1 MITWM
6 QRHRKYLVITIWI
19 STIAFIGAGFVGWG
33 QYSYGDKAGAVAKV
47 GDVSITSAELQRSYS
62 NLFNQYN
69 QLFQGKFD
77 EKQAKQFGLQQ
88 QALRQ
93 LVNQALIL
101 NLAESYGLIVT
112 DEELWN
118 LIKSQPS
125 FAKDGT
131 FDKTVYA
138 EVLKQNHLTIK
149 EYEALMKKELLIQK
163 TLYLL
168 ASSEVKSI
176 EEKTLA
182 SALGVSDKISY
193 KLLTPDMIS
202 LNAGESELKSFW
214 EKHKNEFK
222 TSPSYE
228 ISYVTQSPVTAEPSA
243 KEISDYYEMNRQM
256 LKDASGKILTLDEAQ
271 PMIISALNDKATEKE
286 ALRLYIDYKKGA
298 LNSGTVPQKATIT
311 PAASTFS
318 PELTKEIMDLNDQK
332 PFLKPRKAGN
342 EYIIVKLDKMNP
354 SRTMTYEEAK
364 TNVSALYMNE
374 AKKTKLQ
381 ELATNSYKTF
391 SAAPTDFITRNDSA
405 KIGGLSVPEGTEFLN
420 KLFASKQKQGFITLE
435 SGNVIMY
442 NVLEQ
447 KLLQDKTLADGNAV
461 LKLKG
466 NLLDQ
471 GLIKALESKYPVEI
485 YVEGI

>member
-33 QYSYGDKAGAVAKV
+33 QYNYGDKAGAVAKV
-47 GDVSITSAELQRSYS
+47 GDVSITSAELQKSYS

-77 EKQAKQFGLQQ
+77 EKQAQQFGLQR

-93 LVNQALIL
+93 LVNQALVL
-101 NLAESYGLIVT
+101 NLANSYGLAVT
-112 DEELWN
+112 DQELWDV
-118 LIKSQPS
+118 IKSQS
-125 FAKDGT
+125 AFSKDGT
-131 FDKTVYA
+131 FDKTTYA
-138 EVLKQNHLTIK
+138 EVLKQNRLSIK
-149 EYEALMKKELLIQK
+149 EYEESMKKELLIQK

-168 ASSEVKSI
+168 SSGAKPI
-176 EEKTLA
+176 EENTLA
-182 SALGVSDKISY
+182 DALGVSDKISY
-193 KLLTPDMIS
+193 KILTPDMIS
-202 LNAGESELKSFW
+202 LAPTDAELKALW
-214 EKHKNEFK
+214 EKRSTEFK
-222 TSPSYE
+222 TAPSYE
-228 ISYVTQSPVTAEPSA
+228 ISYVTQTPITAAPSQ
-243 KEISDYYEMNRQM
+243 KEISDYYDINRQM
-256 LKDASGKILTLDEAQ
+256 LKNGEGKVLNLQEAQ
-271 PMIISALNDKATEKE
+271 PIIVAALNEKATEKE

-298 LNSGTVPQKATIT
+298 LKSEVIPQKATVT
-311 PAASTFS
+311 DSASAFS
-318 PELTKEIMDLNDQK
+318 PELTKEIMGLSEQK
-332 PFLKPRKAGN
+332 PFLKPRKVGN
-342 EYIIVKLDKMNP
+342 SYVIVKLDKMNP
-354 SRTMTYEEAK
+354 ARPKTYEEAK
-364 TNVSALYMNE
+364 TDVMALYLND

-381 ELATNSYKTF
+381 ELAQNSYKTF
-391 SAAPTDFITRNDSA
+391 SGPATDFLTRKESA
-405 KIGGLSVPEGTEFLN
+405 KIAGLSEPEGSEFLA

-447 KLLQDKTLADGNAV
+447 KLLQDRTLADGNAV

-466 NLLDQ
+466 SLLDQ

>member
-33 QYSYGDKAGAVAKV
+33 QYNYGDKAGAVAKV

-77 EKQAKQFGLQQ
+77 EKQAQQFGLQR

-93 LVNQALIL
+93 LVNQALVL
-101 NLAESYGLIVT
+101 NLANSYNLAVT
-112 DEELWN
+112 DKELWEV
-118 LIKSQPS
+118 IKSQS
-125 FAKDGT
+125 AFSKDGT

-138 EVLKQNHLTIK
+138 EVLKQNRLSIK
-149 EYEALMKKELLIQK
+149 EYEESMKKELLIQK

-168 ASSEVKSI
+168 SSGVKPI
-176 EEKTLA
+176 EENA
-182 SALGVSDKISY
+182 IADALGVSDKISY
-193 KLLTPDMIS
+193 KVLTPDMIS
-202 LNAGESELKSFW
+202 LAPSDAELKALW
-214 EKHKNEFK
+214 EKQSGNFK

-228 ISYVTQSPVTAEPSA
+228 ISYVTQTPITAAPSQ
-243 KEISDYYEMNRQM
+243 KEISDYYDTNRQM
-256 LKDASGKILTLDEAQ
+256 LKDGEGKVLSLQDAQ
-271 PMIISALNDKATEKE
+271 PLIVAALNEKATEKE
-286 ALRLYIDYKKGA
+286 ALRLYIDYKKGS
-298 LNSGTVPQKATIT
+298 LKPGMNPQKATVT
-311 PAASTFS
+311 DAASPFTA
-318 PELTKEIMDLNDQK
+318 ELTKEVTELSTEK
-332 PFLKPRKAGN
+332 PFLKPRKVANG
-342 EYIIVKLDKMNP
+342 YVIVKLDKMNP
-354 SRTMTYEEAK
+354 ARIKTYEEAK
-364 TNVSALYMNE
+364 NDVIALYLRD

-381 ELATNSYKTF
+381 ELAQNSYKTF
-391 SAAPTDFITRNDSA
+391 SGPTTDFLTRRDSA
-405 KIGGLSVPEGTEFLN
+405 KIAGLSAPEGSEFLA

-461 LKLKG
+461 QKLKG
-466 NLLDQ
+466 SLLDQ

>member
-47 GDVSITSAELQRSYS
+47 GDVSITSAELQKSYS

-77 EKQAKQFGLQQ
+77 EKQAQQFGLQR

-93 LVNQALIL
+93 LVNQALVL
-101 NLAESYGLIVT
+101 NLANSYGLIVT
-112 DEELWN
+112 DEELLN
-118 LIKSQPS
+118 IIKSQS
-125 FAKDGT
+125 AFAKDGT

-138 EVLKQNHLTIK
+138 ETLKQNHLTIK
-149 EYEALMKKELLIQK
+149 EYEESMKKELLIQK

-168 ASSEVKSI
+168 ASGSKAGEIKA
-176 EEKTLA
+176 LGN
-182 SALGVSDKISY
+182 ALGVSDKISY
-193 KLLTPDMIS
+193 KLLTPNMIA
-202 LNAGESELKSFW
+202 LTPNEGELKTFW
-214 EKHKNEFK
+214 EKHQKEFK

-228 ISYVTQSPVTAEPSA
+228 ISYVTQTPIMATPSES
-243 KEISDYYEMNRQM
+243 EINEYYEINRQL
-256 LKDASGKILTLDEAQ
+256 LKDSTGKILSRDEARAA
-271 PMIISALNDKATEKE
+271 IVTALNDKATEKE

-298 LNSGTVPQKATIT
+298 LKSGIAPHKATLN
-311 PAASTFS
+311 AESSMFS
-318 PELTKEIMDLNDQK
+318 PELTKEIIALSDQK
-332 PFLKPRKAGN
+332 PFLKPRKVGN
-342 EYIIVKLDKMNP
+342 DYLIVKLDKTNP
-354 SRTMTYEEAK
+354 ARTKTYEEAK
-364 TNVSALYMNE
+364 TNVSILYLAE
-374 AKKTKLQ
+374 VKKTKLQ
-381 ELATNSYKTF
+381 ELAQNSYKTF
-391 SAAPTDFITRNDSA
+391 DGATTDFLTRGDGA
-405 KIGGLSVPEGTEFLN
+405 KIAGLSAPEGSEFLN
-420 KLFASKQKQGFITLE
+420 KLFGSKQKQGFITLE

-447 KLLQDKTLADGNAV
+447 KLLQDKTIADENTV
-461 LKLKG
+461 MKLKG
-466 NLLDQ
+466 RLLDQ

>member
-47 GDVSITSAELQRSYS
+47 GEVSITSAELQKSYS

-77 EKQAKQFGLQQ
+77 EKQAEQFGLQR

-93 LVNQALIL
+93 LVNQALVL
-101 NLAESYGLIVT
+101 NLAQSYGLIVT
-112 DEELWN
+112 DDELLN
-118 LIKSQPS
+118 IIKSQPI
-125 FAKDGT
+125 FAKEGT

-138 EVLKQNHLTIK
+138 EALKQNRLTIK
-149 EYEALMKKELLIQK
+149 EYEESMRKELLIQK

-168 ASSEVKSI
+168 TSDSKAI
-176 EEKTLA
+176 EEKALA
-182 SALGVSDKISY
+182 NALGVSDKISY
-193 KLLTPDMIS
+193 KLLTPEMIS
-202 LNAGESELKSFW
+202 LSADEAELKAFW
-214 EKHKNEFK
+214 EKHAKEF
-222 TSPSYE
+222 TTTPSYA
-228 ISYVTQSPVTAEPSA
+228 ISYVVQAPVTITPSA

-256 LKDASGKILTLDEAQ
+256 LKDAAGKILTLNEAHA
-271 PMIISALNDKATEKE
+271 MIITALNDNATEKE

-298 LNSGTVPQKATIT
+298 LESGVTPQKATIT
-311 PAASTFS
+311 ASSSIFT
-318 PELTKEIMDLNDQK
+318 PELTQEIMALNNQK
-332 PFLKPRKAGN
+332 PFLKPRKVGN
-342 EYIIVKLDKMNP
+342 DYIIAKLEKMDP
-354 SRTMTYEEAK
+354 SRTKTYEEAK
-364 TNVSALYMNE
+364 TDVSSLYMAE
-374 AKKTKLQ
+374 AKKAKLQ
-381 ELATNSYKTF
+381 ELAQNSYKTF
-391 SAAPTDFITRNDSA
+391 SAPATDFLTRSDSPKLA
-405 KIGGLSVPEGTEFLN
+405 GLSTPEGSEFLT

-435 SGNVIMY
+435 SGNVILY

-447 KLLQDKTLADGNAV
+447 KLLQDKAIADGSAV
-461 LKLKG
+461 AKLKG
-466 NLLDQ
+466 SLLDQ

>member
-33 QYSYGDKAGAVAKV
+33 EYNYGDKAGSVAKV
-47 GDVSITSAELQRSYS
+47 GDISVTSAELQKSYS

-77 EKQAKQFGLQQ
+77 EKQAKQFGLQR

-93 LVNQALIL
+93 LVNQALVL
-101 NLAESYGLIVT
+101 NLANSYGMIVT
-112 DEELWN
+112 DQELWN
-118 LIKSQPS
+118 VIKAQPA
-125 FAKDGT
+125 FAKKGT
-131 FDKTVYA
+131 FDKAVYA
-138 EVLKQNHLTIK
+138 EVLKQNRLSIK
-149 EYEALMKKELLIQK
+149 EYEESMKKELLIQK

-168 ASSEVKSI
+168 SSGSKPI
-176 EEKTLA
+176 EENA
-182 SALGVSDKISY
+182 IADALGVSDKINY
-193 KLLTPDMIS
+193 KILTPNMIS
-202 LNAGESELKSFW
+202 LVPSDAELKTLW
-214 EKHKNEFK
+214 EKRSSEFK
-222 TSPSYE
+222 TSPNFE
-228 ISYVTQSPVTAEPSA
+228 ISYVMQASVTTFPSA
-243 KEISDYYEMNRQM
+243 KEISDYYDMNRQM
-256 LKDASGKILTLDEAQ
+256 LKDPAGKVLALSDAQ
-271 PMIISALNDKATEKE
+271 PMIVTALNEKATEKE
-286 ALRLYIDYKKGA
+286 ALRLYIDYKKGS
-298 LNSGTVPQKATIT
+298 LKSGMTPQKATVT
-311 PAASTFS
+311 SDASPFT
-318 PELTKEIMDLNDQK
+318 PELTKEIMALNEQK

-342 EYIIVKLDKMNP
+342 NYIIVKLDKMNP
-354 SRTMTYEEAK
+354 ARTKTYEEAK
-364 TNVSALYMNE
+364 TDVIALYTAE

-381 ELATNSYKTF
+381 ELAQNSYKTF
-391 SAAPTDFITRNDSA
+391 SGTSSDFLTRKDSA
-405 KIGGLSVPEGTEFLN
+405 KIAGLSAPEGSEFLT
-420 KLFASKQKQGFITLE
+420 KLFGSKQKQGFITLE

-466 NLLDQ
+466 SLLDQ

>member
-33 QYSYGDKAGAVAKV
+33 QYNYGDKAGSVAKV
-47 GDVSITSAELQRSYS
+47 GDVSITSAELQKSYS

-77 EKQAKQFGLQQ
+77 EKQAQQFGLQR

-93 LVNQALIL
+93 LVNQALVL
-101 NLAESYGLIVT
+101 NLANSYGMVIT

-118 LIKSQPS
+118 VIKSQPS

-131 FDKTVYA
+131 FDKTVYT

-149 EYEALMKKELLIQK
+149 EYEESMKKELLIQK

-168 ASSEVKSI
+168 SSGSKSI
-176 EEKTLA
+176 EENA
-182 SALGVSDKISY
+182 IADALGVSDKISY
-193 KLLTPDMIS
+193 KILTPNMIS
-202 LNAGESELKSFW
+202 LVPTDAELKALW
-214 EKHKNEFK
+214 EKRSAEFK
-222 TSPSYE
+222 TSPSYD
-228 ISYVTQSPVTAEPSA
+228 ISYVAQPAITAAPLP
-243 KEISDYYEMNRQM
+243 KEISDYYDMNRQM
-256 LKDASGKILTLDEAQ
+256 LKDGSGKVLALSDAQ
-271 PMIISALNDKATEKE
+271 PMIVAALNEKATEKE
-286 ALRLYIDYKKGA
+286 ALRLYIDYKKGS
-298 LNSGTVPQKATIT
+298 LKSGIAPQKATVT
-311 PAASTFS
+311 DTASPFT
-318 PELTKEIMDLNDQK
+318 PELTKEIMGLNEQK

-342 EYIIVKLDKMNP
+342 TYIIVKLDKMNP
-354 SRTMTYEEAK
+354 ARTKTYEEAK
-364 TNVSALYMNE
+364 TDVIALYTRD

-381 ELATNSYKTF
+381 ELAQNSYKTF
-391 SAAPTDFITRNDSA
+391 SGTSSDFLTRKDSA
-405 KIGGLSVPEGTEFLN
+405 KIAGLSAPEGSEFLT

-466 NLLDQ
+466 SLLDQ

>member
-47 GDVSITSAELQRSYS
+47 GDVSITSAELQKSYS

-77 EKQAKQFGLQQ
+77 EKQAQQFGLQR

-101 NLAESYGLIVT
+101 NLANSYGLIVT
-112 DEELWN
+112 DEELLN
-118 LIKSQPS
+118 IIKSQS
-125 FAKDGT
+125 VFSKDGT

-138 EVLKQNHLTIK
+138 EALKQNHLTIK
-149 EYEALMKKELLIQK
+149 EYEESMKKELLIQK

-168 ASSEVKSI
+168 ASGAKAGEI
-176 EEKTLA
+176 QMLG
-182 SALGVSDKISY
+182 SALGVSDKINY
-193 KLLTPDMIS
+193 KILTPSMIA
-202 LNAGESELKSFW
+202 LAPNEGEFKGFW
-214 EKHKNEFK
+214 EKHKSEFK
-222 TSPSYE
+222 TSPSHD
-228 ISYVTQSPVTAEPSA
+228 ISYVTQAPISTTPSA
-243 KEISDYYEMNRQM
+243 SEISEYYEMNKQS
-256 LKDASGKILTLDEAQ
+256 LKDATEKILSLEEAKGS
-271 PMIISALNDKATEKE
+271 IVTALNDKATEKE

-298 LNSGTVPQKATIT
+298 LKTGTAQQKVTLTSETSMFA
-311 PAASTFS
+311 
-318 PELTKEIMDLNDQK
+318 PELTKEIMELNDQK

-342 EYIIVKLDKMNP
+342 DYIIVKLDKMNP
-354 SRTMTYEEAK
+354 ARTKTYEEAK
-364 TNVSALYMNE
+364 TDVIALYLGE

-381 ELATNSYKTF
+381 ELAQNSYKTF
-391 SAAPTDFITRNDSA
+391 DGTSTDFLTRGDGA
-405 KIGGLSVPEGTEFLN
+405 KIAGLSAPEGSEFLN
-420 KLFASKQKQGFITLE
+420 KLFGSKQKQGFITLE

-447 KLLQDKTLADGNAV
+447 KLLQDKTIADEDAV
-461 LKLKG
+461 MKLKG
-466 NLLDQ
+466 RLLDQ